1 MCNDNKLSGEVV
13 PTVALDGTSVLVC
26 FVWPEF
32 FTDLNLVQLGLEN
45 EGMARAT
52 MLNLVMAG
60 KKELNELR
68 KGLGRSKHQPLCA
81 STVIPLKHEV
91 ETSIKKFVP
100 LYDNDSYGMCLL
112 IILKVKEA
120 EVVEL
125 DKKDYDFR
133 YVDKKRK
140 KFLEEEKGLW

>member
-1 MCNDNKLSGEVV
+1 MSGEVV
-13 PTVALDGTSVLVC
+13 PTVALDGTSVSIR

-32 FTDLNLVQLGLEN
+32 FTDLNLVQLGLEGEN
-45 EGMARAT
+45 MARAT

-68 KGLGRSKHQPLCA
+68 KGLGRSKHQAMC
-81 STVIPLKHEV
+81 TTTIIKLKHEV
-91 ETSIKKFVP
+91 ETTIKKFVP
-100 LYDNDSYGMCLL
+100 LYDNESYGMCLL
-112 IILKVKEA
+112 LILKVREA

-125 DKKDYDFR
+125 DKKEYDFR

-140 KFLEEEKGLW
+140 GYYAEEHGLW